1 LKKIADE
8 KNMFDVTP
16 FLAPLRRCKALRL
29 DTTCA
34 LIVAAGFEDRA
45 LAGARILKKQTVG
58 HAIILS
64 YKPENKKNRLDDLQA
79 ILRTKGVERDKQLVV
94 EYDRYNPEG
103 FSNCLVATLLEAGIR
118 SVVLDVSAMSKLATI
133 LVLDVCREL
142 NLDVNVVYVEAKSY
156 GPIREDY
163 EQAKREKDLHRPSIQ
178 LYTGVHK
185 VIRVSRLSSVAMQ
198 GQPSAAIVFMS
209 FNEVLTQALLNTVYP
224 SRLLL
229 INGKPPKL
237 KWREEA
243 TAWIHEQLR
252 QEWLERDNPLNRG
265 KSARKSLPERVTST
279 LDYRETLKVLV
290 EVYWSLAIDHRI
302 ILAPTG
308 SKMQAIACFFAKAL
322 HPDIHVEYPTPSG
335 FLDLYSKGVGKKWI
349 IRFGRLGDRVGKLK
363 RVERKKCL
371 EVSLAKR
378 TNSNVAS

>member
-1 LKKIADE
+1 
-8 KNMFDVTP
+8 
-16 FLAPLRRCKALRL
+16 
-29 DTTCA
+29 
-34 LIVAAGFEDRA
+34 
-45 LAGARILKKQTVG
+45 
-58 HAIILS
+58 
-64 YKPENKKNRLDDLQA
+64 
-79 ILRTKGVERDKQLVV
+79 
-94 EYDRYNPEG
+94 
-103 FSNCLVATLLEAGIR
+103 
-118 SVVLDVSAMSKLATI
+118 MSKLAII
-133 LVLDVCREL
+133 LILDVCREL
-142 NLDVNVVYVEAKSY
+142 NLNVNLLYVEAKTY
-156 GPIREDY
+156 GPLRKEY
-163 EQAKREKDLHRPSIQ
+163 EQAKRQKDLHRPSVQ

-252 QEWLERDNPLNRG
+252 QEWLELDNPLNDGRR
-265 KSARKSLPERVTST
+265 ARKSLPERVTST
-279 LDYRETLKVLV
+279 LDYRETLNILV
-290 EVYWSLAIDHRI
+290 GLYWSLAIDHRI

-335 FLDLYSKGVGKKWI
+335 FLDLYSKGVGNKWI
-349 IRFGRLGDRVGKLK
+349 IRFGPLGDRIDKLK
-363 RVERKKCL
+363 RVERRKYL
-371 EVSLAKR
+371 EVNISK
-378 TNSNVAS
+378 